1 MSRIA
6 GRRTDARALH
16 MPHVLQSVVLK
27 QRPPLKCSSNL
38 ATATAGRKTGTS
50 QRMNRDAW
58 SWCVAPKLVAGAWV
72 GGEDQ
77 SVHPTYGGE
86 GSIMALPIV
95 GEFFSTVYKNPA
107 LGISKQDRF
116 RRPDRVTEYDCEE
129 EMQQSQYTEEEEGFF
144 D

>member
-1 MSRIA
+1 
-6 GRRTDARALH
+6 
-16 MPHVLQSVVLK
+16 
-27 QRPPLKCSSNL
+27 
-38 ATATAGRKTGTS
+38 
-50 QRMNRDAW
+50 
-58 SWCVAPKLVAGAWV
+58 
-72 GGEDQ
+72 
-77 SVHPTYGGE
+77 
-86 GSIMALPIV
+86 MALPIV

>member
-1 MSRIA
+1 MYKR
-6 GRRTDARALH
+6 
-16 MPHVLQSVVLK
+16 Q
-27 QRPPLKCSSNL
+27 
-38 ATATAGRKTGTS
+38 
-50 QRMNRDAW
+50 
-58 SWCVAPKLVAGAWV
+58 
-72 GGEDQ
+72 
-77 SVHPTYGGE
+77 
-86 GSIMALPIV
+86 

>member
-1 MSRIA
+1 MYKR
-6 GRRTDARALH
+6 
-16 MPHVLQSVVLK
+16 Q
-27 QRPPLKCSSNL
+27 
-38 ATATAGRKTGTS
+38 
-50 QRMNRDAW
+50 
-58 SWCVAPKLVAGAWV
+58 
-72 GGEDQ
+72 
-77 SVHPTYGGE
+77 
-86 GSIMALPIV
+86 IMALPIV

>member
-1 MSRIA
+1 M
-6 GRRTDARALH
+6 GRRR
-16 MPHVLQSVVLK
+16 
-27 QRPPLKCSSNL
+27 RPV
-38 ATATAGRKTGTS
+38 GTPDLRRRG
-50 QRMNRDAW
+50 QHHGPA
-58 SWCVAPKLVAGAWV
+58 
-72 GGEDQ
+72 
-77 SVHPTYGGE
+77 
-86 GSIMALPIV
+86 IV